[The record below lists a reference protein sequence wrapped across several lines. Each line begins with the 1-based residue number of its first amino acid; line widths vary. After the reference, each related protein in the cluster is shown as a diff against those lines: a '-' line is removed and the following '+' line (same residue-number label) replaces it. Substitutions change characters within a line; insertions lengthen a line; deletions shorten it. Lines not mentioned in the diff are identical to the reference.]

1 MLVCCT
7 QHACN
12 AFKLIIAKAGKKQVH
27 GKKIG
32 FSFMSLGFWCT
43 KKYGHKIDPGITYTT
58 HIILYIIATLKK
70 IMIKIL
76 N

>member
-1 MLVCCT
+1 LASLEKT
-7 QHACN
+7 GSWKEDR
-12 AFKLIIAKAGKKQVH
+12 FQVL
-27 GKKIG
+27 
-32 FSFMSLGFWCT
+32 SLGFWCT